1 MMMPAVPVPTISVGT
16 RVSIPLDG
24 GKTLDGEVRTYR
36 QVGARYVLGLLDGRG
51 QMHTVHVEPDIAL
64 GLAVVVPPVSIAE
77 ALSLAGT
84 IVAGMEVRMP
94 VSVVQAILARAL
106 LHLADRVP

>member
-1 MMMPAVPVPTISVGT
+1 MMLPAVPVPKIAVGT

-36 QVGARYVLGLLDGRG
+36 QAGSRFVLGLLDGRG
-51 QMHTVHVEPDIAL
+51 QMHTVHVEPDTAL
-64 GLAVVVPPVSIAE
+64 GLAIVVPPVSIPE
-77 ALSLAGT
+77 ALSLAGR
-84 IVAGMEVRMP
+84 IVAGAEVRMP

-106 LHLADRVP
+106 IHMADRLP